1 MSKTQKATP
10 LEPTIVK
17 TDQSLVHVRHSITIR
32 QYKFWHLILK
42 SFGEQI
48 KQGALPDSNGFY
60 YHSIS
65 QISEFLGYDV
75 ARSELRND
83 FEALRI
89 EPIIVNYLE
98 KNGQPA
104 AHYMGFVSE
113 YKILAKRV
121 GFRLPSIVE
130 NIIRNEEQNQ
140 QMFLLLNWNIFNS
153 FSGKYEAILYKL
165 CRDYIGV
172 GRTPK
177 FTIEKY
183 REYMG
188 IAENEYKEFKELNRW
203 VIKKPL
209 AELKKSPICDIAI
222 EVEFERTGRYVTG
235 LQFKVTPV
243 GNALP
248 MPEVLPEVDCTA
260 FKGALVEI
268 PDTDKKKYL
277 EKFSQEEIA
286 ASITRANIY
295 IEDLKAKGSV
305 IKHNSIYHK
314 AITENWGLAQLEEE
328 KLKKAAEEAAAEKA
342 RQAEEQKRLQEE
354 EKQRLL
360 DLDEKFLSN
369 FLEMPDNLKE
379 DLIMGMIG
387 GFSKMK
393 QMYDMM
399 NELYKEHGFD
409 AHNQSR
415 MFRGNLI
422 SAIKS
427 DLGFGP
433 KDNQPK

>member
-1 MSKTQKATP
+1 MSKTKKATP

-48 KQGALPDSNGFY
+48 KQGVQPDSNGFY
-60 YHSIS
+60 YHSIP

-98 KNGQPA
+98 KDGQPA

-222 EVEFERTGRYVTG
+222 EVEFEKTGRYVTG

-328 KLKKAAEEAAAEKA
+328 KLKKVAEEAAAEKA

-387 GFSKMK
+387 SFSKMR

-422 SAIKS
+422 SAIKN

>member
-1 MSKTQKATP
+1 M
-10 LEPTIVK
+10 TI
-17 TDQSLVHVRHSITIR
+17 LV
-32 QYKFWHLILK
+32 LK
-42 SFGEQI
+42 
-48 KQGALPDSNGFY
+48 
-60 YHSIS
+60 
-65 QISEFLGYDV
+65 
-75 ARSELRND
+75 
-83 FEALRI
+83 
-89 EPIIVNYLE
+89 
-98 KNGQPA
+98 
-104 AHYMGFVSE
+104 
-113 YKILAKRV
+113 
-121 GFRLPSIVE
+121 
-130 NIIRNEEQNQ
+130 
-140 QMFLLLNWNIFNS
+140 
-153 FSGKYEAILYKL
+153 
-165 CRDYIGV
+165 
-172 GRTPK
+172 RTPK

-222 EVEFERTGRYVTG
+222 EVEFEKTGRYVTG

-295 IEDLKAKGSV
+295 IEDLNAKGSV

-387 GFSKMK
+387 SFSKMK

-422 SAIKS
+422 SAIKN
-427 DLGFGP
+427 DLGFEP
-433 KDNQPK
+433 KDNLT